1 MMVNQTLEKL
11 SAMHLGVMEKECR
24 RQMELPA
31 MNTLPFEDRIAMI
44 VDAEWL
50 SRQENRLKRLIKAA
64 GLREPAAALENI
76 DYNPRRKLDKA
87 DVARLSD
94 CMWIK
99 EGKNLIITGATGTGK
114 TYLSSAFGNA
124 ACRLGMT
131 VRSFRVN
138 RLLTDLAIGR
148 GDGSYNKLIAAM
160 KKPDLLILD
169 DFGMSPIDPA
179 ACRDFFEVID
189 ERHGVKSVMITA
201 QLPVSGWHE
210 VFDDATIADAVLD
223 RIANNSYRI
232 EPKGPTMRAARA
244 EQNGENFGR
253 GDDVDC

>member
-1 MMVNQTLEKL
+1 MVNQTLEKL
-11 SAMHLGVMEKECR
+11 TAMRLGVMGKEYR
-24 RQMELPA
+24 RQMELPS
-31 MNTLPFEDRIAMI
+31 MNALAFDDRIAML

-50 SRQENRLKRLIKAA
+50 SRQENRLRRLIKAA
-64 GLREPAAALENI
+64 DLREPAATLEDI
-76 DYNPRRKLDKA
+76 DYNPQRKLDKA
-87 DVARLSD
+87 DIARLSD
-94 CMWIK
+94 CKWIK

-114 TYLSSAFGNA
+114 TYLVSAFGNA

-169 DFGMSPIDPA
+169 DFGMSPIDPS
-179 ACRDFFEVID
+179 ACRDFLEVID
-189 ERHGVKSVMITA
+189 ERHGAKSVMMTA
-201 QLPVSGWHE
+201 QLPVSTWHE

-223 RIANNSYRI
+223 RLVHNSHRI
-232 EPKGPTMRAARA
+232 VPKGPTMRRA
-244 EQNGENFGR
+244 PTQQKDYVFER
-253 GDDVDC
+253 GDGEGG